1 LPVFYGDASRVD
13 VLAAAGAGRAKA
25 AVLTIDQAAAI
36 NRAVTALHSH
46 FPELRMF
53 VRGHDLDHRRQLTE
67 WGATAVVPE
76 AVEASLQLGAI
87 VLAAT
92 GTTQEEAARTID
104 EFRRNDYAGLDTIV
118 GEGP

>member
-1 LPVFYGDASRVD
+1 VFYGDASRVD
-13 VLAAAGAGRAKA
+13 VLAAAGAGRAQA
-25 AVLTIDQAAAI
+25 AVLTIDQAPAI
-36 NRAVTALHSH
+36 DRAVAGLHSH

-53 VRGHDLDHRRQLTE
+53 VRGHDPGHRKQLTE

-92 GTTQEEAARTID
+92 GTTHEEAARIID

-118 GEGP
+118 DEGP